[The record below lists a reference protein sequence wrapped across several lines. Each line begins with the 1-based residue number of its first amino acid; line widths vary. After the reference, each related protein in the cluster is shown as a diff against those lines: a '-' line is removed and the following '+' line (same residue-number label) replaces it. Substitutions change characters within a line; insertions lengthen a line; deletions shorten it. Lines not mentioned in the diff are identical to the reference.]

1 MYSFDKTVNN
11 ILRKFFTEEV
21 GSDFN
26 NAENIV
32 KSKIE
37 EITKLVK
44 TNGDA
49 FRIESESK
57 YNSGQELVNVFVEK
71 LKEISKNTNIQQE
84 SFSET
89 AGNALD
95 ALKQGGSELWS
106 KIAPEIANT
115 QDFLADLAVEN
126 IGKIVRDTIG
136 DEYVDEIK
144 NQLSENMIYKII
156 AILEPTGVMS
166 WPYLAKAKE
175 QYEAHIGT
183 EEEGIYQL
191 NLLAAQIS
199 VIPSIRMPFAILTL
213 PFRLVFGFPAKIL
226 GKIFGITGLRRIG
239 SSLAE
244 KIRLPFT
251 KSAGA
256 KKAAEALEK
265 APANTKLGK
274 LSKIPASNAIKKLPK
289 QVAKT
294 TTSGAKTASK
304 KVLDVSKKISKAAA
318 SGAKTIGK
326 GGGVA
331 AKTATVIGSGDIPQ
345 TLKDWGK
352 DNQSLLDKL
361 HKNSGTLGA
370 FPKFKNISTQRF

>member
-1 MYSFDKTVNN
+1 MHSFDKAVNN
-11 ILRKFFTEEV
+11 ILKKILTEEV
-21 GSDFN
+21 GSDFR
-26 NAENIV
+26 NIDNFV
-32 KSKIE
+32 NSKIS
-37 EITKLVK
+37 EITKRVK
-44 TNGDA
+44 TDGDS

-57 YNSGQELVNVFVEK
+57 YNSGQELVDKFVQN
-71 LKEISKNTNIQQE
+71 LKDIAKNTNIQQE

-199 VIPSIRMPFAILTL
+199 VIPGVRLPFAILTL
-213 PFRLVFGFPAKIL
+213 PFRLVFGLPARIL

-239 SSLAE
+239 LALTE

-251 KSAGA
+251 KSAA
-256 KKAAEALEK
+256 VKKGAEALEK
-265 APANTKLGK
+265 APANTKIAK
-274 LSKIPASNAIKKLPK
+274 ISKIPASNAIKKLPK

-294 TTSGAKTASK
+294 QASVVKSASK
-304 KVLDVSKKISKAAA
+304 KVLDTSKKLSKTVA
-318 SGAKTIGK
+318 SGAKTGLK
-326 GGGVA
+326 GGAVA

-352 DNQSLLDKL
+352 DGGNLLNNL